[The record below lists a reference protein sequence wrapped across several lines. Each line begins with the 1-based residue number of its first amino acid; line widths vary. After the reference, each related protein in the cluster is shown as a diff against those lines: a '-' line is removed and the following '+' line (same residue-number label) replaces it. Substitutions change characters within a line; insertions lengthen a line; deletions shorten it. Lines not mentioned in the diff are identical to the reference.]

1 MHSFLR
7 SWIWLGTV
15 ALLLTPALAG
25 AQDGDSRAVFVEA
38 VEAYEAGR
46 FEEALELF
54 ERAYDMTGDAEV
66 LFNVA
71 AVLDRLR
78 RDQEALTVYRA
89 YLERG
94 PAEEDREHV
103 EARIRV
109 LTAALEEERAS
120 EADADAAT
128 ERDVDPQ
135 PSGSEPGTGET
146 PASALPPR
154 AVDGGPGALPWILTA
169 TGAAVAIGGG
179 VLLYLAGQDIETVE
193 SGTRWDEVEDAHG
206 RVPLLSTAGAI
217 MLGVGGAALLAGLTW
232 AVVGDGSSEEQAPAV
247 RVAATP
253 GGILVGGSF

>member
-1 MHSFLR
+1 MHCFLR
-7 SWIWLGTV
+7 SWIGLGTV
-15 ALLLTPALAG
+15 ALLLLPALAQ
-25 AQDGDSRAVFVEA
+25 AQDGDSRAVFVEG
-38 VEAYEAGR
+38 VQAYEAGR

-109 LTAALEEERAS
+109 LTAALEEAREA
-120 EADADAAT
+120 EADT
-128 ERDVDPQ
+128 EAV
-135 PSGSEPGTGET
+135 GAGAVET
-146 PASALPPR
+146 PPAESEEGDQDERPSSLPPHE
-154 AVDGGPGALPWILTA
+154 VEGGPGALPWVVTA

-179 VLLYLAGQDIETVE
+179 VLLYLAQQDIETVE
-193 SGTRWDEVEDAHG
+193 SGTRWSEVEDAPG

-232 AVVGDGSSEEQAPAV
+232 AIVGGGSSDEAPAL

-253 GGILVGGSF
+253 GGLLVGGTF